1 MTLLVATRNAGKL
14 RELRDILGPHGVRVR
29 GLSEIPDA
37 PAVEEDADSFLGN
50 ALKKART
57 FAQATGLP
65 VLADDSGL
73 AVDALG
79 GRPGVRS
86 ARYAGANA
94 TDADNNRELL
104 RELEGVPPD
113 RRGAAFACAVAL
125 VVPGGLEFTAVGR
138 LEGRILE
145 EARGSDG
152 FGYDPLFLVE
162 PEGKTLAE
170 MPLAEKNRLSH
181 RARALAALLPS
192 LLALRPS

>member
-1 MTLLVATRNAGKL
+1 MTLLVATRNPGKL
-14 RELRDILGPHGVRVR
+14 RELRDLLGAQGVQVR

-50 ALKKART
+50 ALKKAR
-57 FAQATGLP
+57 ALAEATGLP

-86 ARYAGANA
+86 ARYAGPNA
-94 TDADNNRELL
+94 TDADNNRRLL

-125 VVPGGLEFTAVGR
+125 VVPGGREFTAVGR

-181 RARALAALLPS
+181 RARALASLLPS
-192 LLALRPS
+192 LLALRPP